1 MQQEM
6 VGKCCLYC
14 FGFINK
20 NVFFALIGFIDENVF
35 FEIGHLTSSGVGKLH
50 IFLIPSGGPGACTP
64 RKNFEI

>member
-35 FEIGHLTSSGVGKLH
+35 FEIGHLTSSGVGKTSYF
-50 IFLIPSGGPGACTP
+50 FLGGGSERRRRDTV
-64 RKNFEI
+64 